1 MPRFEWVETVVLK
14 KITSSEL
21 MLGMYVERLGR
32 SWLEN
37 PFWKRSFLLESPA
50 DLERIRAA
58 RLNEVW
64 IDTVRGLA
72 PPEPVAVAAPPDPV
86 SVPAAGAAG
95 TEAAVPA
102 VAVAVAHVAPAL
114 SREAEMAH
122 ARRMLERTRQ
132 AVQTMFD
139 EARMGKALAVGQAYE
154 LVDDIASSVLRGGGL
169 LLGLARL
176 KTADNYTYMHSVAVC
191 ALMTALARELEL
203 APEQVRSAG
212 LAGLLHDIGKM
223 AVPSAILNKP
233 GSLSDAEFSSVRAH
247 PAAGH
252 RMLLEVDEID
262 PVALDV
268 CLHHHEKLDGSGYP
282 KGLCGEEISLYARM
296 GAICDVYDA
305 ITSNRPY
312 KQGWCPAESLRRMA
326 AWRGGHLDATLFA
339 AFVKCL
345 GIYPLG
351 TLVRLQSE
359 RLAVVV
365 GQAAGK
371 TLTSPTVRAF
381 FSIRAGTCI
390 VPSVIDLAAPG
401 CQERI
406 VSTESAAQWGLLD
419 VDRYWAGEPAVA

>member
-1 MPRFEWVETVVLK
+1 MLK

-64 IDTVRGLA
+64 IDTARGLV
-72 PPEPVAVAAPPDPV
+72 PPEPVAV
-86 SVPAAGAAG
+86 PAAAAAG

-102 VAVAVAHVAPAL
+102 VSVRVAHVAPAL

-122 ARRMLERTRQ
+122 ARRLLERTRQ

-139 EARMGKALAVGQAYE
+139 EARMGKALAVGQAYA
-154 LVDDIASSVLRGGGL
+154 LVDDIASSVLRGGGV

-203 APEQVRSAG
+203 APEQIRSAG

-233 GSLSDAEFSSVRAH
+233 GSLSEAEFSSVRAH

-252 RMLLEVDEID
+252 RMLIEVDDID

-371 TLTSPTVRAF
+371 TLTSPKVRVF

-390 VPSVIDLAAPG
+390 APCDIDLAAPG

-406 VSTESAAQWGLLD
+406 VSTENAAQWGLLD
-419 VDRYWAGEPAVA
+419 VDRYWVDEPAVA

>member
-1 MPRFEWVETVVLK
+1 
-14 KITSSEL
+14 
-21 MLGMYVERLGR
+21 
-32 SWLEN
+32 
-37 PFWKRSFLLESPA
+37 
-50 DLERIRAA
+50 
-58 RLNEVW
+58 
-64 IDTVRGLA
+64 
-72 PPEPVAVAAPPDPV
+72 
-86 SVPAAGAAG
+86 
-95 TEAAVPA
+95 
-102 VAVAVAHVAPAL
+102 
-114 SREAEMAH
+114 MAH
-122 ARRMLERTRQ
+122 ARRLLERTRQ

-154 LVDDIASSVLRGGGL
+154 LVDDIASSVLRGGGV

-203 APEQVRSAG
+203 PAEQVRSAG

-371 TLTSPTVRAF
+371 TLTSPKVRVF

-390 VPSVIDLAAPG
+390 APCLIDLAAPG

-406 VSTESAAQWGLLD
+406 ISTESAAQWGLLD
-419 VDRYWAGEPAVA
+419 VDRYWVGEPAVA

>member
-1 MPRFEWVETVVLK
+1 MLK
-14 KITSSEL
+14 KISSSEL

-102 VAVAVAHVAPAL
+102 VSVPVAHVAPAL

-122 ARRMLERTRQ
+122 ARRMLERTRL

-390 VPSVIDLAAPG
+390 APCLIDLAAPG

>member
-1 MPRFEWVETVVLK
+1 MLK

-21 MLGMYVERLGR
+21 VLGMYVERLGR
-32 SWLEN
+32 SWLDT

-58 RLNEVW
+58 RLSEVW
-64 IDTVRGLA
+64 IDVARGLA
-72 PPEPVAVAAPPDPV
+72 PSDAVPPV
-86 SVPAAGAAG
+86 
-95 TEAAVPA
+95 AAVPPAA
-102 VAVAVAHVAPAL
+102 VPPVANLPAADAGPARNAAPAM
-114 SREAEMAH
+114 SRDEELVH
-122 ARRMLERTRQ
+122 ARRLLEHSRQ

-139 EARMGKALAVGQAYE
+139 EARMGKALSVKQAYE
-154 LVDDIASSVLRGGGL
+154 LVDDIAASVLRGGSV

-191 ALMTALARELEL
+191 ALMTALATEVGL

-233 GSLSDAEFSSVRAH
+233 GSLSEAEFGSVRAH
-247 PAAGH
+247 PGAGH
-252 RMLLEVDEID
+252 RMLLEAGEID

-282 KGLCGEEISLYARM
+282 HGLCSEQVSLYARM

-312 KQGWCPAESLRRMA
+312 KQGWCPADSLRRMA
-326 AWRGGHLDATLFA
+326 AWRGGHLDAQLFA

-359 RLAVVV
+359 RLGVVV
-365 GQAAGK
+365 GQTPGK
-371 TLTSPTVRAF
+371 PLTQPNVRVF

-390 VPSVIDLAAPG
+390 APSLIDLTAPG

-406 VSTESAAQWGLLD
+406 VSTESAERWRLED
-419 VDRYWAGEPAVA
+419 VERYWAGEPAMA

>member
-1 MPRFEWVETVVLK
+1 MLK
-14 KITSSEL
+14 KISSSEL

-86 SVPAAGAAG
+86 SVPAAGATG

-102 VAVAVAHVAPAL
+102 VSVPVAHVAPAL

-122 ARRMLERTRQ
+122 ARRMLERTRL

-252 RMLLEVDEID
+252 RLLLEVDEID

-390 VPSVIDLAAPG
+390 APCLIDLAAPG

>member
-1 MPRFEWVETVVLK
+1 
-14 KITSSEL
+14 

-50 DLERIRAA
+50 DLERIRAT

-64 IDTVRGLA
+64 IDTARGLA
-72 PPEPVAVAAPPDPV
+72 PPEPVAAPPV
-86 SVPAAGAAG
+86 SVPAADAAD

-102 VAVAVAHVAPAL
+102 VSVPVAHVAPAL

-122 ARRMLERTRQ
+122 ARRLLERTRQ

-154 LVDDIASSVLRGGGL
+154 LVDDIASSVLRGGGV

-371 TLTSPTVRAF
+371 TLTSPTVRVF

-390 VPSVIDLAAPG
+390 APCVIDLAAPG

-406 VSTESAAQWGLLD
+406 ISTESAAQWGLLD
-419 VDRYWAGEPAVA
+419 VDRYWVGEPAVA

>member
-1 MPRFEWVETVVLK
+1 MLK

-21 MLGMYVERLGR
+21 VLGMYVERLGR
-32 SWLEN
+32 SWLDT
-37 PFWKRSFLLESPA
+37 PFWTRSFLLESPA

-58 RLNEVW
+58 RLSEVW
-64 IDTVRGLA
+64 IDVARGRA
-72 PPEPVAVAAPPDPV
+72 
-86 SVPAAGAAG
+86 
-95 TEAAVPA
+95 PA
-102 VAVAVAHVAPAL
+102 VAVPVTVPPVVAAPAADGGL
-114 SREAEMAH
+114 VRSAAPPMSRDDELAH
-122 ARRMLERTRQ
+122 ARRLIERSRQ

-139 EARMGKALAVGQAYE
+139 EVRMGKALSAAQAYE
-154 LVDDIASSVLRGGGL
+154 LVDDIAASVLRGGNV

-191 ALMTALARELEL
+191 ALMTALARELGL
-203 APEQVRSAG
+203 VPEQVRSAG

-233 GSLSDAEFSSVRAH
+233 GSLSEAEFSSVRAH

-252 RMLLEVDEID
+252 RMLQEVGEID

-282 KGLCGEEISLYARM
+282 NGLCGEEISLFARM

-312 KQGWCPAESLRRMA
+312 KQGWCPADSLRRMA
-326 AWRGGHLDATLFA
+326 GWRGGHLDAQLFA

-365 GQAAGK
+365 GQTPGK
-371 TLTSPTVRAF
+371 PLTAPTVRVF

-390 VPSVIDLAAPG
+390 APAVIDLAAPG

-406 VSTESAAQWGLLD
+406 VSTESASQWRLQD
-419 VDRYWAGEPAVA
+419 VDRYWAGEAAMA

>member
-1 MPRFEWVETVVLK
+1 MLK
-14 KITSSEL
+14 KISSSEL
-21 MLGMYVERLGR
+21 VLGMYVERLGR
-32 SWLEN
+32 SWLDT

-58 RLNEVW
+58 RLCEVW
-64 IDTVRGLA
+64 IDTARGLA
-72 PPEPVAVAAPPDPV
+72 PPEPVA
-86 SVPAAGAAG
+86 AGAASVP
-95 TEAAVPA
+95 VPA
-102 VAVAVAHVAPAL
+102 GASGAAAISVSPANAAAPM
-114 SREAEMAH
+114 SREEEMAH
-122 ARRMLERTRQ
+122 ARRLLEHSRQ

-139 EARMGKALAVGQAYE
+139 EVRMGKALSAGQAHE
-154 LVDDIASSVLRGGGL
+154 LVDDIAASVLRGGDVL
-169 LLGLARL
+169 IGLARL

-191 ALMTALARELEL
+191 ALMTALARELGL
-203 APEQVRSAG
+203 APAQVRSAG

-223 AVPSAILNKP
+223 AVPSTILNKP
-233 GSLSDAEFSSVRAH
+233 GSLNEAEFSSVRAH

-252 RMLLEVDEID
+252 RMLQEADEID

-282 KGLCGEEISLYARM
+282 KGLRGEEISLFARM

-312 KQGWCPAESLRRMA
+312 KQGWCPADSLRRMA
-326 AWRGGHLDATLFA
+326 AWRGGHLDAQLFA

-365 GQAAGK
+365 GQVPGK
-371 TLTSPTVRAF
+371 PLTSPTVRVF

-390 VPSVIDLAAPG
+390 APSVIDLAAPG

-406 VSTESAAQWGLLD
+406 VSTESAAQWRLQD
-419 VDRYWAGEPAVA
+419 IDRYWAGELAVA

>member
-1 MPRFEWVETVVLK
+1 VLK

-21 MLGMYVERLGR
+21 MLGMYIERLGR

-64 IDTVRGLA
+64 IDTGRGLA
-72 PPEPVAVAAPPDPV
+72 PSEPVAVAAPPV
-86 SVPAAGAAG
+86 AAADAAG

-102 VAVAVAHVAPAL
+102 VSIPVAPVAPAQ

-122 ARRMLERTRQ
+122 ARRLLERTRQ

-233 GSLSDAEFSSVRAH
+233 GSLSDAEFSSVRTH

-282 KGLCGEEISLYARM
+282 KGLRGEEISLYARM

-371 TLTSPTVRAF
+371 TLTSPTVRVF

-390 VPSVIDLAAPG
+390 APCVIDLAAPG

-406 VSTESAAQWGLLD
+406 ISTESAAQWGLLD
-419 VDRYWAGEPAVA
+419 VDRYWVGEPAVA

>member
-1 MPRFEWVETVVLK
+1 MLK

-32 SWLEN
+32 SWLDT
-37 PFWKRSFLLESPA
+37 PFWTRSFLLESPA
-50 DLERIRAA
+50 DLERIRSA
-58 RLNEVW
+58 RLCEVW
-64 IDTVRGLA
+64 IDTTRGQAPQVA
-72 PPEPVAVAAPPDPV
+72 PPAVPSAAPPA
-86 SVPAAGAAG
+86 AAGAP
-95 TEAAVPA
+95 AAAPATVPA
-102 VAVAVAHVAPAL
+102 SKTVADPGPPR
-114 SREAEMAH
+114 SREEELAR
-122 ARRMLERTRQ
+122 ARRQIERSRQ

-139 EARMGKALAVGQAYE
+139 EVRMGKALSAAQAYE
-154 LVDDIASSVLRGGGL
+154 LVDDIAASMQRGGDV

-176 KTADNYTYMHSVAVC
+176 KSADNYTYMHSVAVC
-191 ALMTALARELEL
+191 ALMTALARELGL

-233 GSLSDAEFSSVRAH
+233 GSLSEAEFSSVRAH

-252 RMLLEVDEID
+252 RMLQEVGEID

-282 KGLCGEEISLYARM
+282 KGLRGEEISLFARM

-312 KQGWCPAESLRRMA
+312 KQGWCPADSLRRMA
-326 AWRGGHLDATLFA
+326 GWRGGHLDAQLFA

-365 GQAAGK
+365 GQSPGK
-371 TLTSPTVRAF
+371 PLTQPTVRVF

-390 VPSVIDLAAPG
+390 APTLLDLAAPG

-406 VSTESAAQWGLLD
+406 VSTESAAQWRLQD
-419 VDRYWAGEPAVA
+419 IDRYWAGEPAVA

>member
-1 MPRFEWVETVVLK
+1 MK
-14 KITSSEL
+14 KIRSSEL
-21 MLGMYVERLGR
+21 VLGMYVERLGR
-32 SWLEN
+32 SWLDN
-37 PFWKRSFLLESPA
+37 PFWARSFLLELPA
-50 DLERIRAA
+50 DLDRIRAA
-58 RLNEVW
+58 RLCEVW
-64 IDTVRGLA
+64 IDTARGLA
-72 PPEPVAVAAPPDPV
+72 PPVAVPPSAPLAAAAPATGSGPV
-86 SVPAAGAAG
+86 PNA
-95 TEAAVPA
+95 
-102 VAVAVAHVAPAL
+102 APAR
-114 SREAEMAH
+114 SRDEELAH
-122 ARRMLERTRQ
+122 ARRLIEHSRQ

-139 EARMGKALAVGQAYE
+139 EVRMGKALSAAQAYT
-154 LVDDIASSVLRGGGL
+154 LVDDIAASVLRGGNV

-191 ALMTALARELEL
+191 ALMTALARELGL
-203 APEQVRSAG
+203 APEQVRSVG

-233 GSLSDAEFSSVRAH
+233 GSLSEAEFSSVRAH

-252 RMLLEVDEID
+252 RMLREVGEID

-282 KGLCGEEISLYARM
+282 EGLRGEEVSLFARM

-312 KQGWCPAESLRRMA
+312 KQGWCPADSLRRMA
-326 AWRGGHLDATLFA
+326 AWRGGHLDAQLFA

-365 GQAAGK
+365 GQAPGK
-371 TLTSPTVRAF
+371 PLTAPTVRVF

-390 VPSVIDLAAPG
+390 APAVVDLAAPG

-406 VSTESAAQWGLLD
+406 VSTESATDWRLQD
-419 VDRYWAGEPAVA
+419 VDRYWAGEAAMA

>member
-1 MPRFEWVETVVLK
+1 MLK

-21 MLGMYVERLGR
+21 VLGMYVERLGR
-32 SWLEN
+32 SWLDN
-37 PFWKRSFLLESPA
+37 PFWTRSFLLESPA
-50 DLERIRAA
+50 DLERIRTA
-58 RLNEVW
+58 RLCEVW
-64 IDTVRGLA
+64 IDTSRGLA
-72 PPEPVAVAAPPDPV
+72 QAQAAPACASSAAVAPPAADVTPAPVAVA
-86 SVPAAGAAG
+86 
-95 TEAAVPA
+95 EARPS
-102 VAVAVAHVAPAL
+102 L
-114 SREAEMAH
+114 SRDEEVAH
-122 ARRMLERTRQ
+122 ARRVLERSRE
-132 AVQTMFD
+132 AVRTMFD
-139 EARMGKALAVGQAYE
+139 EVRMGKALSVGQAYE
-154 LVDDIASSVLRGGGL
+154 LVDDIAATVLRGGSV

-191 ALMTALARELEL
+191 ALMTALAAEAGL
-203 APEQVRSAG
+203 APGQVRSAG

-233 GSLSDAEFSSVRAH
+233 GSLSEEEFSSVRAH

-252 RMLLEVDEID
+252 RMLQEVGEID
-262 PVALDV
+262 PVVLDV
-268 CLHHHEKLDGSGYP
+268 CRHHHEKLDGSGYP

-371 TLTSPTVRAF
+371 TLTSPTVRVF

-406 VSTESAAQWGLLD
+406 ISTESAAQWGLLD
-419 VDRYWAGEPAVA
+419 VDRYWVGEPAVA

>member
-1 MPRFEWVETVVLK
+1 MLK
-14 KITSSEL
+14 KISSSEL

-86 SVPAAGAAG
+86 SVPAAGGAG

-102 VAVAVAHVAPAL
+102 VSVPVAHVAPAL

-122 ARRMLERTRQ
+122 ARRMLERTRL

>member
-1 MPRFEWVETVVLK
+1 
-14 KITSSEL
+14 

-50 DLERIRAA
+50 DMERIRVA

-64 IDTVRGLA
+64 IDTARGLA
-72 PPEPVAVAAPPDPV
+72 PPEPVAAPPV
-86 SVPAAGAAG
+86 SVPAADAAD

-102 VAVAVAHVAPAL
+102 VSVPVAHVAPAL

-122 ARRMLERTRQ
+122 ARRLLERTRQ

-154 LVDDIASSVLRGGGL
+154 LVDDIASSVLRGGGV

-371 TLTSPTVRAF
+371 TLTSPKVRVF

-390 VPSVIDLAAPG
+390 APCVIDLAAPG

-406 VSTESAAQWGLLD
+406 ISTESAAQWGLLD
-419 VDRYWAGEPAVA
+419 VDRYWVGEPAVA

>member
-1 MPRFEWVETVVLK
+1 
-14 KITSSEL
+14 

-72 PPEPVAVAAPPDPV
+72 PPEPVAVAAPPV
-86 SVPAAGAAG
+86 AAAGAAG

-102 VAVAVAHVAPAL
+102 VSVSVPVAVAHVAPAL

-122 ARRMLERTRQ
+122 ARRLLERTRQ

-139 EARMGKALAVGQAYE
+139 EARMGKALAVGQANE
-154 LVDDIASSVLRGGGL
+154 LVDDIASSVLRGGGV

-191 ALMTALARELEL
+191 ALMTALAKELEL

-371 TLTSPTVRAF
+371 TLTSPTVRVF

-406 VSTESAAQWGLLD
+406 ISTESAAQWGLLD
-419 VDRYWAGEPAVA
+419 VDRYWVGEPAVA

>member
-1 MPRFEWVETVVLK
+1 MLK

-50 DLERIRAA
+50 DMERIRVA

-64 IDTVRGLA
+64 IDTARGLA
-72 PPEPVAVAAPPDPV
+72 PPEPVAAPPV
-86 SVPAAGAAG
+86 SVPAADAAD

-102 VAVAVAHVAPAL
+102 VSVPVAHVAPAL

-122 ARRMLERTRQ
+122 ARRLLERTRQ

-154 LVDDIASSVLRGGGL
+154 LVDDIASSVLRGGGV

-371 TLTSPTVRAF
+371 TLTSPKVRVF

-390 VPSVIDLAAPG
+390 APCVIDLAAPG

-406 VSTESAAQWGLLD
+406 ISTESAAQWGLLD
-419 VDRYWAGEPAVA
+419 VDRYWVGEPAVA

>member
-1 MPRFEWVETVVLK
+1 MLK

-32 SWLEN
+32 SWLDT
-37 PFWKRSFLLESPA
+37 PFWTRSFLLESPA
-50 DLERIRAA
+50 DLERIRSA
-58 RLNEVW
+58 RLCEVW
-64 IDTVRGLA
+64 IDTARGLA
-72 PPEPVAVAAPPDPV
+72 P
-86 SVPAAGAAG
+86 
-95 TEAAVPA
+95 A
-102 VAVAVAHVAPAL
+102 VAVPPAVPPAAAAPAADRGPVPDTAPAV
-114 SREAEMAH
+114 SRDEQL
-122 ARRMLERTRQ
+122 ARAWRLIERSRQ

-139 EARMGKALAVGQAYE
+139 EVRMGKALSAAQAYE
-154 LVDDIASSVLRGGGL
+154 LVDDIAASVQRGGDV

-191 ALMTALARELEL
+191 ALMTALARELGL

-223 AVPSAILNKP
+223 AVPSTILNKP
-233 GSLSDAEFSSVRAH
+233 GSLSEAEFSSVRAH
-247 PAAGH
+247 PSAGH
-252 RMLLEVDEID
+252 RMLQEVGEID

-282 KGLCGEEISLYARM
+282 KGLRGEDISLFARM

-312 KQGWCPAESLRRMA
+312 KQGWCPADSLRRMA
-326 AWRGGHLDATLFA
+326 AWRGGHLDAQLFA

-365 GQAAGK
+365 GQAPGK
-371 TLTSPTVRAF
+371 PLTQPSVRVF

-390 VPSVIDLAAPG
+390 APTVIDLAAPG

-406 VSTESAAQWGLLD
+406 VSTESAAQWRLQD
-419 VDRYWAGEPAVA
+419 IDRYWAGEPAVA

>member
-1 MPRFEWVETVVLK
+1 
-14 KITSSEL
+14 
-21 MLGMYVERLGR
+21 
-32 SWLEN
+32 
-37 PFWKRSFLLESPA
+37 
-50 DLERIRAA
+50 
-58 RLNEVW
+58 
-64 IDTVRGLA
+64 
-72 PPEPVAVAAPPDPV
+72 
-86 SVPAAGAAG
+86 
-95 TEAAVPA
+95 
-102 VAVAVAHVAPAL
+102 
-114 SREAEMAH
+114 MAH
-122 ARRMLERTRQ
+122 ARRVLERTRQ

-139 EARMGKALAVGQAYE
+139 EARMGKALAVGQAHE
-154 LVDDIASSVLRGGGL
+154 LVDDIASSMLRGGGV

-371 TLTSPTVRAF
+371 TLISPTVRAF

-390 VPSVIDLAAPG
+390 APCLIDLAAPG

-406 VSTESAAQWGLLD
+406 ISTESAAQWGLLD

>member
-1 MPRFEWVETVVLK
+1 MLK

-21 MLGMYVERLGR
+21 VLGMYVERLGR
-32 SWLEN
+32 SWLDT
-37 PFWKRSFLLESPA
+37 PFWTRSFLLESPA
-50 DLERIRAA
+50 DLERIRTA
-58 RLNEVW
+58 RLCEVW
-64 IDTVRGLA
+64 IDTARGLA
-72 PPEPVAVAAPPDPV
+72 LAEPATACASSAAVEPPVADATPEPAVNAGPPR
-86 SVPAAGAAG
+86 
-95 TEAAVPA
+95 
-102 VAVAVAHVAPAL
+102 
-114 SREAEMAH
+114 SRDEELVY
-122 ARRMLERTRQ
+122 ARRLLERSRQ

-139 EARMGKALAVGQAYE
+139 EARMGKALSAGQAYE
-154 LVDDIASSVLRGGGL
+154 LVDDIAASVQRGGDVL
-169 LLGLARL
+169 IGLARL

-191 ALMTALARELEL
+191 ALMTALARELGL

-233 GSLSDAEFSSVRAH
+233 GSLSEAEFSSVRAH
-247 PAAGH
+247 PAAGY
-252 RMLLEVDEID
+252 RMLQEVGEID

-282 KGLCGEEISLYARM
+282 KGLCGEEISLFARM

-312 KQGWCPAESLRRMA
+312 KQGWCPADSLRRMA
-326 AWRGGHLDATLFA
+326 AWRGGHLDAQLFA

-365 GQAAGK
+365 GQVPGK
-371 TLTSPTVRAF
+371 PLTSPTVRVF

-390 VPSVIDLAAPG
+390 APTVIDLAAPG

-406 VSTESAAQWGLLD
+406 VSTESAAQWRLQD
-419 VDRYWAGEPAVA
+419 VDRYWAGEAAMA

>member
-1 MPRFEWVETVVLK
+1 MLK

-50 DLERIRAA
+50 DMERIRVA

-64 IDTVRGLA
+64 IDTARGLA
-72 PPEPVAVAAPPDPV
+72 PPEPVAAPPV
-86 SVPAAGAAG
+86 AAAGAVC
-95 TEAAVPA
+95 TEAPAQAVP
-102 VAVAVAHVAPAL
+102 VAVAHVAPAL

-122 ARRMLERTRQ
+122 ARRLLERTRQ

-154 LVDDIASSVLRGGGL
+154 LVDDIASSVLRGGGV

-252 RMLLEVDEID
+252 RMLLEVDDID

-371 TLTSPTVRAF
+371 TLTSPKVRVF

-390 VPSVIDLAAPG
+390 APCLIDLAAPG

-406 VSTESAAQWGLLD
+406 ISTESAAQWGLLD
-419 VDRYWAGEPAVA
+419 VDRYWVGEAAMA

>member
-1 MPRFEWVETVVLK
+1 MLK

-21 MLGMYVERLGR
+21 VLGMYVERLGR
-32 SWLEN
+32 SWLDN
-37 PFWKRSFLLESPA
+37 PFWTRSFLLESPA
-50 DLERIRAA
+50 DLERIRTA
-58 RLNEVW
+58 RLCEVW
-64 IDTVRGLA
+64 IDTSRGLA
-72 PPEPVAVAAPPDPV
+72 QAQAAPACASSAAVAPPAADVTPAPVAVA
-86 SVPAAGAAG
+86 
-95 TEAAVPA
+95 EARPS
-102 VAVAVAHVAPAL
+102 L
-114 SREAEMAH
+114 SRDEEVAH
-122 ARRMLERTRQ
+122 ARRVLERSRE
-132 AVQTMFD
+132 AVRTMFD
-139 EARMGKALAVGQAYE
+139 EVRMGKALSVGQAYE
-154 LVDDIASSVLRGGGL
+154 LVDDIAATVLRGGSV

-191 ALMTALARELEL
+191 ALMTALATEVGL

-233 GSLSDAEFSSVRAH
+233 GSLSEAEFGSVRAH
-247 PAAGH
+247 PGAGH
-252 RMLLEVDEID
+252 RMLQEVGELD

-282 KGLCGEEISLYARM
+282 KGLRGEEVSLYARM

-312 KQGWCPAESLRRMA
+312 KQGWCPADSLRRMA
-326 AWRGGHLDATLFA
+326 AWRGAHLDAQLFA

-365 GQAAGK
+365 GQTPGK
-371 TLTSPTVRAF
+371 PLTQPTVRVF

-406 VSTESAAQWGLLD
+406 VSTESAERWRLQD

>member
-1 MPRFEWVETVVLK
+1 MLK
-14 KITSSEL
+14 KIRSSEL
-21 MLGMYVERLGR
+21 VLGMYVERLGR
-32 SWLEN
+32 SWLDN
-37 PFWKRSFLLESPA
+37 PFWARSFLLELPA

-58 RLNEVW
+58 RLCEVW
-64 IDTVRGLA
+64 IDTARGLA
-72 PPEPVAVAAPPDPV
+72 PPVAVPPAVPPSAPLAAAAPATGSGPV
-86 SVPAAGAAG
+86 PNA
-95 TEAAVPA
+95 
-102 VAVAVAHVAPAL
+102 APAR
-114 SREAEMAH
+114 SRDEELAQ
-122 ARRMLERTRQ
+122 ARRLIERSRQ

-139 EARMGKALAVGQAYE
+139 EVRMGKALSAAQAYT
-154 LVDDIASSVLRGGGL
+154 LVDDIAASVLRGGNV

-191 ALMTALARELEL
+191 ALMTALARELGL

-233 GSLSDAEFSSVRAH
+233 GSLSEAEFSSVRAH

-252 RMLLEVDEID
+252 RMLREVGEID

-282 KGLCGEEISLYARM
+282 EGLRCEEVSLFARM

-312 KQGWCPAESLRRMA
+312 KQGWCPADSLRRMA
-326 AWRGGHLDATLFA
+326 AWRGGHLDAQLFA

-365 GQAAGK
+365 GQAPGK
-371 TLTSPTVRAF
+371 PLTAPTVRVF

-390 VPSVIDLAAPG
+390 APAVVDLAAPG

-406 VSTESAAQWGLLD
+406 VSTESATDWRLQD
-419 VDRYWAGEPAVA
+419 VDRYWAGEAAMA

>member
-1 MPRFEWVETVVLK
+1 MLNVWRYAVLK
-14 KITSSEL
+14 KIASSEL
-21 MLGMYVERLGR
+21 VLGMYVERLGR
-32 SWLEN
+32 SWLDT
-37 PFWKRSFLLESPA
+37 PFWKRSFLLESQA

-58 RLNEVW
+58 RLSEVW
-64 IDTVRGLA
+64 IDVARGLA
-72 PPEPVAVAAPPDPV
+72 PVEAAAPAAPQAAD
-86 SVPAAGAAG
+86 VPP
-95 TEAAVPA
+95 AAVPP
-102 VAVAVAHVAPAL
+102 VAPTPAPAADAGPAQNAAAPM
-114 SREAEMAH
+114 SRDEELAH
-122 ARRMLERTRQ
+122 ARRLIERSRQ

-139 EARMGKALAVGQAYE
+139 EARMGKALSVGQAYE
-154 LVDDIASSVLRGGGL
+154 LVDDIAASVLRGGSV

-191 ALMTALARELEL
+191 ALMTALATEVGL
-203 APEQVRSAG
+203 AHEQVRSAG

-233 GSLSDAEFSSVRAH
+233 GSLSEAEFGSVRAH
-247 PAAGH
+247 PGAGH
-252 RMLLEVDEID
+252 RMLQEVGELD

-282 KGLCGEEISLYARM
+282 KGLRGEEVSLYARM

-312 KQGWCPAESLRRMA
+312 KQGWCPADSLRRMA
-326 AWRGGHLDATLFA
+326 AWRGAHLDAQLFA

-365 GQAAGK
+365 GQTPGK
-371 TLTSPTVRAF
+371 PLTQPTVRVF

-406 VSTESAAQWGLLD
+406 VSTESAERWRLQD

>member
-1 MPRFEWVETVVLK
+1 MLK
-14 KITSSEL
+14 KIASTDL
-21 MLGMYVERLGR
+21 VLGMYIERLGR
-32 SWLEN
+32 SWLET

-50 DLERIRAA
+50 DLERILAA

-64 IDTVRGLA
+64 IDTARGLA
-72 PPEPVAVAAPPDPV
+72 PPEPVVVAAPPPEA
-86 SVPAAGAAG
+86 PAAAATAAAVC
-95 TEAAVPA
+95 TEAKVHVID
-102 VAVAVAHVAPAL
+102 VAVAKVAPSL
-114 SREAEMAH
+114 SRDEQMAH
-122 ARRMLERTRQ
+122 ARRLIERTRQ

-139 EARMGKALAVGQAYE
+139 EARMGKALPVGHAYE
-154 LVDDIASSVLRGGGL
+154 LVDDIAASVLLGGGM

-233 GSLSDAEFSSVRAH
+233 GSLSDAEFSCVRTHA
-247 PAAGH
+247 AAGH
-252 RMLLEVDEID
+252 RLLLEVDDID

-282 KGLCGEEISLYARM
+282 KGLRGDEISLYARM

-305 ITSNRPY
+305 VTSNRPY

-326 AWRGGHLDATLFA
+326 AWRGGHLDAKLFA

-365 GQAAGK
+365 GQAEGK

-419 VDRYWAGEPAVA
+419 VDRYWAGEPAAA

>member
-1 MPRFEWVETVVLK
+1 
-14 KITSSEL
+14 

-64 IDTVRGLA
+64 IDTARGLV
-72 PPEPVAVAAPPDPV
+72 PPEPVAV
-86 SVPAAGAAG
+86 PAAAAAG

-102 VAVAVAHVAPAL
+102 VSVRVAHVAPAL

-122 ARRMLERTRQ
+122 ARRLLERTRQ

-139 EARMGKALAVGQAYE
+139 EARMGKALAVGQAYA
-154 LVDDIASSVLRGGGL
+154 LVDDIASSVLRGGGV

-203 APEQVRSAG
+203 APEQIRSAG

-233 GSLSDAEFSSVRAH
+233 GSLSEAEFSSVRAH

-252 RMLLEVDEID
+252 RMLIEVDDID

-371 TLTSPTVRAF
+371 TLTSPKVRVF

-390 VPSVIDLAAPG
+390 APCDIDLAAPG

-406 VSTESAAQWGLLD
+406 VSTENAAQWGLLD
-419 VDRYWAGEPAVA
+419 VDRYWVDEPAVA

>member
-1 MPRFEWVETVVLK
+1 
-14 KITSSEL
+14 
-21 MLGMYVERLGR
+21 MYVERLGR
-32 SWLEN
+32 SWLDT
-37 PFWKRSFLLESPA
+37 PFWTRSFLLESAA
-50 DLERIRAA
+50 DLERIRKA
-58 RLNEVW
+58 RPCEVW
-64 IDTVRGLA
+64 IDTTRGLA
-72 PPEPVAVAAPPDPV
+72 LAEPAPAFASSSAVEP
-86 SVPAAGAAG
+86 PAADAVP
-95 TEAAVPA
+95 AAVPA
-102 VAVAVAHVAPAL
+102 AAPAAAFTSPTGARAEAGPPR
-114 SREAEMAH
+114 SRDEEMAH
-122 ARRMLERTRQ
+122 ARRLIERSRQ

-139 EARMGKALAVGQAYE
+139 EVRMGKALSAAQAYE
-154 LVDDIASSVLRGGGL
+154 LVDDIAASVLRGGNV

-191 ALMTALARELEL
+191 ALMTALAKELGL

-252 RMLLEVDEID
+252 RMLQEVGEID

-282 KGLCGEEISLYARM
+282 EGLRGEQISLFARM

-305 ITSNRPY
+305 ITSTRPY
-312 KQGWCPAESLRRMA
+312 KQGWCPADSLRRMA
-326 AWRGGHLDATLFA
+326 SWRGAHLDAQLFA

-365 GQAAGK
+365 GQTPGK
-371 TLTSPTVRAF
+371 PLTQPSVRVF

-390 VPSVIDLAAPG
+390 APTVIDLAAPG

-406 VSTESAAQWGLLD
+406 VSTESAAQWRLQD
-419 VDRYWAGEPAVA
+419 IDRYWAGEPAVA

>member
-1 MPRFEWVETVVLK
+1 MLK
-14 KITSSEL
+14 KIRSSEL
-21 MLGMYVERLGR
+21 ALGMYVERLGR
-32 SWLEN
+32 SWLDT
-37 PFWKRSFLLESPA
+37 PFWTRSFLLESPA
-50 DLERIRAA
+50 DLERIRSA
-58 RLNEVW
+58 RLCEVW
-64 IDTVRGLA
+64 IDTARGQA
-72 PPEPVAVAAPPDPV
+72 PQVALPAAPPAPAVPPV
-86 SVPAAGAAG
+86 AAAAP
-95 TEAAVPA
+95 AAVPA
-102 VAVAVAHVAPAL
+102 NKSGAASDAPPPRSREEAL
-114 SREAEMAH
+114 SH
-122 ARRMLERTRQ
+122 ARRLIERSRQ

-139 EARMGKALAVGQAYE
+139 EVRMGKALSAEQAYE
-154 LVDDIASSVLRGGGL
+154 LVDDIAASVQRGGDV

-191 ALMTALARELEL
+191 ALMTALARELGL

-233 GSLSDAEFSSVRAH
+233 GSLNEAEFSSVRAH
-247 PAAGH
+247 PGAGH
-252 RMLLEVDEID
+252 RMLQALGEID

-282 KGLCGEEISLYARM
+282 KGLRGEEISLFARM

-312 KQGWCPAESLRRMA
+312 KQGWCPADSLRRMA
-326 AWRGGHLDATLFA
+326 AWRGGHLDAQLFA

-371 TLTSPTVRAF
+371 PLTSPTVRVF

-390 VPSVIDLAAPG
+390 VPTDVDLSTQG
-401 CQERI
+401 CLERI
-406 VSTESAAQWGLLD
+406 VSTETAAEWRLQD
-419 VDRYWAGEPAVA
+419 INRYWAGELAVA

>member
-1 MPRFEWVETVVLK
+1 
-14 KITSSEL
+14 

-32 SWLEN
+32 SWLDT
-37 PFWKRSFLLESPA
+37 PFWTRSFLLESPA
-50 DLERIRAA
+50 DLERIRSA
-58 RLNEVW
+58 RLCEVW
-64 IDTVRGLA
+64 IDTARGLA
-72 PPEPVAVAAPPDPV
+72 P
-86 SVPAAGAAG
+86 
-95 TEAAVPA
+95 A
-102 VAVAVAHVAPAL
+102 VAVPPAVPPAAAAPAADRGPVPDTAPAV
-114 SREAEMAH
+114 SRDEQL
-122 ARRMLERTRQ
+122 ARAWRLIERSRQ

-139 EARMGKALAVGQAYE
+139 EVRMGKALSAAQAYE
-154 LVDDIASSVLRGGGL
+154 LVDDIAASVQRGGDV

-191 ALMTALARELEL
+191 ALMTALARELGL

-223 AVPSAILNKP
+223 AVPSTILNKP
-233 GSLSDAEFSSVRAH
+233 GSLSEAEFSSVRAH
-247 PAAGH
+247 PSAGH
-252 RMLLEVDEID
+252 RMLQEVGEID

-282 KGLCGEEISLYARM
+282 KGLRGEDISLFARM

-312 KQGWCPAESLRRMA
+312 KQGWCPADSLRRMA
-326 AWRGGHLDATLFA
+326 AWRGGHLDAQLFA

-365 GQAAGK
+365 GQAPGK
-371 TLTSPTVRAF
+371 PLTQPSVRVF

-390 VPSVIDLAAPG
+390 APTVIDLAAPG

-406 VSTESAAQWGLLD
+406 VSTESAAQWRLQD
-419 VDRYWAGEPAVA
+419 IDRYWAGEPAVA

>member
-1 MPRFEWVETVVLK
+1 MLK

-50 DLERIRAA
+50 DLERIRVA

-64 IDTVRGLA
+64 IDTARGLA
-72 PPEPVAVAAPPDPV
+72 PPEPVAAPP
-86 SVPAAGAAG
+86 
-95 TEAAVPA
+95 VPA
-102 VAVAVAHVAPAL
+102 VEAVCTEAEAQAVSVAVAHVAPAL

-122 ARRMLERTRQ
+122 ARRLIERTRQ

-154 LVDDIASSVLRGGGL
+154 LVDDIASSVLRGGGV

-191 ALMTALARELEL
+191 ALMTALAREMEL

-252 RMLLEVDEID
+252 HMLLEVDEID

-371 TLTSPTVRAF
+371 TLTSPKVRVF

-390 VPSVIDLAAPG
+390 APCVIDLAAPG

-406 VSTESAAQWGLLD
+406 ISTESAAQWGLLD

>member
-1 MPRFEWVETVVLK
+1 
-14 KITSSEL
+14 

-50 DLERIRAA
+50 DMERIRVA

-64 IDTVRGLA
+64 IDTARGLA
-72 PPEPVAVAAPPDPV
+72 PPEPVAAPPV
-86 SVPAAGAAG
+86 AAAGAVC
-95 TEAAVPA
+95 TEAEAQAVP
-102 VAVAVAHVAPAL
+102 VAVAHVAPAL

-122 ARRMLERTRQ
+122 ARRLLERTRQ

-139 EARMGKALAVGQAYE
+139 EARMGKALAVGQAHE
-154 LVDDIASSVLRGGGL
+154 LVDDIASSVLRGGGV

-252 RMLLEVDEID
+252 RMLLEVDDID

-371 TLTSPTVRAF
+371 TLTSPKVRVF

-390 VPSVIDLAAPG
+390 APCVIDLAAPG

-406 VSTESAAQWGLLD
+406 ISTESAAQWGLLD
-419 VDRYWAGEPAVA
+419 VDRYWVGEAAVA

>member
-1 MPRFEWVETVVLK
+1 MLK

-50 DLERIRAA
+50 DLERIRVA

-64 IDTVRGLA
+64 IDTARGLA
-72 PPEPVAVAAPPDPV
+72 PPEPVAVAAAPAPVPAAAAAGTDAAVRTV
-86 SVPAAGAAG
+86 SVP
-95 TEAAVPA
+95 
-102 VAVAVAHVAPAL
+102 VAHAAPAL
-114 SREAEMAH
+114 SRDAEMAH
-122 ARRMLERTRQ
+122 ARRLLERTRQ

-139 EARMGKALAVGQAYE
+139 EARMGKALAVGQAYA
-154 LVDDIASSVLRGGGL
+154 LVDDIASSVLRGGGV

-191 ALMTALARELEL
+191 ALMTALARELGL

-233 GSLSDAEFSSVRAH
+233 GSLSEAEFSSVRAH

-262 PVALDV
+262 PVTLDV

-390 VPSVIDLAAPG
+390 APCLIDLAAPG

-406 VSTESAAQWGLLD
+406 ISTESAAQWGLLD

>member
-1 MPRFEWVETVVLK
+1 
-14 KITSSEL
+14 

-64 IDTVRGLA
+64 IDTARGLA
-72 PPEPVAVAAPPDPV
+72 PPEPVAVVVTD
-86 SVPAAGAAG
+86 AAG
-95 TEAAVPA
+95 TEADVPA
-102 VAVAVAHVAPAL
+102 VPVAVAHVAPAL

-122 ARRMLERTRQ
+122 ARRLLERTRQ

-390 VPSVIDLAAPG
+390 APCLIDLAAPG

-406 VSTESAAQWGLLD
+406 ISTESAAQWGLLD

>member
-1 MPRFEWVETVVLK
+1 MK

-21 MLGMYVERLGR
+21 VLGMYVERLGR
-32 SWLEN
+32 SWLDN
-37 PFWKRSFLLESPA
+37 PFWTRSFLLESPA

-58 RLNEVW
+58 RLCEVW
-64 IDTVRGLA
+64 IDTARGLV
-72 PPEPVAVAAPPDPV
+72 PPVAVPPSAPPAVPLAAAAPATGSGPV
-86 SVPAAGAAG
+86 PNA
-95 TEAAVPA
+95 
-102 VAVAVAHVAPAL
+102 APAR
-114 SREAEMAH
+114 SRDEELAH
-122 ARRMLERTRQ
+122 ARRLIERSRQ

-139 EARMGKALAVGQAYE
+139 EVRMGKALSAAQAYT
-154 LVDDIASSVLRGGGL
+154 LVDDIAASVLRGGNL

-191 ALMTALARELEL
+191 ALMTALARELGL

-223 AVPSAILNKP
+223 AVPTAILNKP
-233 GSLSDAEFSSVRAH
+233 GSLSEAEFSSVRAH

-252 RMLLEVDEID
+252 RMLREVGEID

-282 KGLCGEEISLYARM
+282 EGLRGEEISLFARM

-312 KQGWCPAESLRRMA
+312 KQGWCPADSLRRMA
-326 AWRGGHLDATLFA
+326 AWRGGHLDAQLFA

-365 GQAAGK
+365 GQAPGK
-371 TLTSPTVRAF
+371 PLTAPTVRVF

-390 VPSVIDLAAPG
+390 APAVVDLAAPG

-406 VSTESAAQWGLLD
+406 VSTESATDWRLQD
-419 VDRYWAGEPAVA
+419 VDRYWAGEAAMA

>member
-1 MPRFEWVETVVLK
+1 MLK

-21 MLGMYVERLGR
+21 VLGMYVERLGR
-32 SWLEN
+32 SWLDT

-50 DLERIRAA
+50 DLERIRTA
-58 RLNEVW
+58 RLSEVW
-64 IDTVRGLA
+64 IDVARGLA
-72 PPEPVAVAAPPDPV
+72 PADAVPPV
-86 SVPAAGAAG
+86 
-95 TEAAVPA
+95 AAVPPAA
-102 VAVAVAHVAPAL
+102 VPPVANLPAADAGPARNAAPAM
-114 SREAEMAH
+114 SRDEELVH
-122 ARRMLERTRQ
+122 ARRLLEHSRQ

-139 EARMGKALAVGQAYE
+139 EARMGKALSVKQAYE
-154 LVDDIASSVLRGGGL
+154 LVDDIAASVLRGGSV

-191 ALMTALARELEL
+191 ALMTALATEVGL

-233 GSLSDAEFSSVRAH
+233 GSLSEAEFGSVRAH
-247 PAAGH
+247 PGAGH
-252 RMLLEVDEID
+252 RMLLEAGEID

-282 KGLCGEEISLYARM
+282 HGLCGEQVSLYARM

-312 KQGWCPAESLRRMA
+312 KQGWCPADSLRRMA
-326 AWRGGHLDATLFA
+326 AWRGGHLDAQLFA

-359 RLAVVV
+359 RLGVVV
-365 GQAAGK
+365 GQTPGK
-371 TLTSPTVRAF
+371 PLTQPTVRVF

-390 VPSVIDLAAPG
+390 APSLIDLTAPG

-406 VSTESAAQWGLLD
+406 VSTESAERWRLED
-419 VDRYWAGEPAVA
+419 VERYWAGEPAMA

>member
-1 MPRFEWVETVVLK
+1 MLK

-50 DLERIRAA
+50 DMERIRVA

-64 IDTVRGLA
+64 IDTARGLA
-72 PPEPVAVAAPPDPV
+72 PPEPVAAPPV
-86 SVPAAGAAG
+86 AAAGAVC
-95 TEAAVPA
+95 TEAPAQAVP
-102 VAVAVAHVAPAL
+102 VAVAHVAPAL

-122 ARRMLERTRQ
+122 ARRLLERTRQ

-154 LVDDIASSVLRGGGL
+154 LVDDIASSVLRGGGV

-371 TLTSPTVRAF
+371 TLTSPKVRVF

-390 VPSVIDLAAPG
+390 APCLIDLAAPG

-406 VSTESAAQWGLLD
+406 ISTESAAQWGLLD
-419 VDRYWAGEPAVA
+419 VDRYWVGEAAMA

>member
-1 MPRFEWVETVVLK
+1 
-14 KITSSEL
+14 

-72 PPEPVAVAAPPDPV
+72 PPEPVAVAAPP
-86 SVPAAGAAG
+86 VPAADAAG

-102 VAVAVAHVAPAL
+102 VSVSVAVAHVAPAL

-122 ARRMLERTRQ
+122 ARRLLERTRQ

-154 LVDDIASSVLRGGGL
+154 LVDDIASSVLRGGGV

-223 AVPSAILNKP
+223 AVPSSILNKP

-371 TLTSPTVRAF
+371 TLTSPTVRVF

-406 VSTESAAQWGLLD
+406 ISTESAAQWGLLD
-419 VDRYWAGEPAVA
+419 VDRYWVGEAAVA